1 MAQHAALASETAGLR
16 RCRDG
21 NAYNFT
27 EFSKWYGTAAYYYWR
42 EADMAVASSLLEAP
56 DDNRDSMAT
65 AVVTLAKTSFQLD
78 MQSFMDHLQKLQM
91 CDKPYRPYNVQLKV
105 MPSMSRRQGNYTIP
119 KTDRHLRLS
128 FFLTTQAGM
137 ETATEFEV
145 CVEISIHKPTVLTGT
160 VYPFDSCNLKPS
172 EKDCGLS
179 EEDVRSE

>member
-21 NAYNFT
+21 NAYTFT

-42 EADMAVASSLLEAP
+42 EADMAVTSSLLEAP

-105 MPSMSRRQGNYTIP
+105 MPSMSRRQGN
-119 KTDRHLRLS
+119 
-128 FFLTTQAGM
+128 
-137 ETATEFEV
+137 
-145 CVEISIHKPTVLTGT
+145 
-160 VYPFDSCNLKPS
+160 
-172 EKDCGLS
+172 
-179 EEDVRSE
+179 

>member
-1 MAQHAALASETAGLR
+1 MYRPPSFAMAQHAALASETAGLR

-42 EADMAVASSLLEAP
+42 EAY
-56 DDNRDSMAT
+56 
-65 AVVTLAKTSFQLD
+65 VTPAKTSFQLD

-128 FFLTTQAGM
+128 FFLTTQDGM
-137 ETATEFEV
+137 ETETEFEV